1 MTTEELH
8 RMVTAL
14 ESIAGVMEW
23 HKEMVIADRERWE
36 QQRAKTAAEMAL
48 AEQLR
53 EVMPPE
59 PDPIKDAMQAIARM
73 AKKIAPPDD

>member
-36 QQRAKTAAEMAL
+36 QQRAKIDAEMGL

-59 PDPIKDAMQAIARM
+59 PDPMKDAIQAITRM